1 MTSLS
6 IKKNCA
12 VTPDGMRAFSNLV
25 NLEKLDLERCSE
37 IHGGFVHLKG
47 FYSCYLAQLY
57 VRTCSLCI

>member
-47 FYSCYLAQLY
+47 FYSCYLVSY
-57 VRTCSLCI
+57 M